1 MAEIYDMYQIQESNG
16 KKRQVDDIKGT
27 VFGDICSYENVPKI
41 MTKEL
46 LKNRAGR
53 KTKPFCK
60 INDNFKS

>member
-41 MTKEL
+41 DQNLMVT
-46 LKNRAGR
+46 
-53 KTKPFCK
+53 
-60 INDNFKS
+60 